1 MRVKTKSCNF
11 VLAFHFMVRNTIR
24 THTHDK
30 DIMKIL
36 LINGSPKR
44 EGNTFIALNEV
55 AKTLEAE
62 GIEAEII
69 HVGHKDVHGCIACNK
84 CREQGKCVFDDIVN
98 EVNKKFETADGIIVG
113 SPVYYA
119 SPAGTLLSFM
129 DRLFYSATFDKSMKV
144 GAAVAVARRGGTTAT
159 FDVLNK
165 YFTIS
170 NMPIVPSQYWNNVH
184 GRMPGEAAQ
193 DAEGLQIM
201 RQLARNMAFLVKSIR
216 LGKEKFGMPER
227 EEWNPTN
234 FIR

>member
-11 VLAFHFMVRNTIR
+11 VPAFHFMVRNTIR

-201 RQLARNMAFLVKSIR
+201 RQLARNMAFLVKSIQ